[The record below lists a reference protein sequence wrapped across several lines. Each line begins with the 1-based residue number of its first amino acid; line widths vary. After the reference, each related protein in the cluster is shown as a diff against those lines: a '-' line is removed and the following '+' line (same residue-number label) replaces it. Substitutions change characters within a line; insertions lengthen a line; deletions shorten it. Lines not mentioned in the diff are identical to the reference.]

1 MIELD
6 PVDRITA
13 GAVGEPGQRTF
24 FLQGRQSERLVTIL
38 VEKQQV
44 ELLSASLVE
53 ILSRSGKETGQGP
66 SDEEM
71 DLEDPVVPEWR
82 AGRLSIGYDEDRD
95 LVLLEAEELVA
106 DDDEEDEED
115 PEDLADPEPAPEGTL
130 IPEADAPGKVRF
142 WTTREQALALARH
155 GATVAAAGRPRCQ
168 LCGNAMDPDGHICP
182 ALNGHSGSELG

>member
-13 GAVGEPGQRTF
+13 GAVGEPGERTF

-53 ILSRSGKETGQGP
+53 ILARSGKETGQGP

-71 DLEDPVVPEWR
+71 DLEEPVIPEWR
-82 AGRLSIGYDEDRD
+82 AGRLSVGYDEDRD

-106 DDDEEDEED
+106 DEDHDEEDEED
-115 PEDLADPEPAPEGTL
+115 DDDEELEVDDPE
-130 IPEADAPGKVRF
+130 APGSVRF
-142 WTTREQALALARH
+142 WATREQALALARY
-155 GATVAAAGRPRCQ
+155 GAAVVAAGRPRCP
-168 LCGNAMDPDGHICP
+168 LCGNPMDAEGHICP
-182 ALNGHSGSELG
+182 ALNGHSGADIG

>member
-13 GAVGEPGQRTF
+13 GAVGEPGERTF

-53 ILSRSGKETGQGP
+53 ILARSGKETGQGP
-66 SDEEM
+66 PDEEM

-95 LVLLEAEELVA
+95 LVLLEAEEYVA
-106 DDDEEDEED
+106 EDADEEESGEAETLLPD
-115 PEDLADPEPAPEGTL
+115 P
-130 IPEADAPGKVRF
+130 DAAGAVRF
-142 WTTREQALALARH
+142 WVTREQALALARH
-155 GATVAAAGRPRCQ
+155 AASVAAAGRPRCQ
-168 LCGNAMDPDGHICP
+168 LCGNPMDPDGHVCP
-182 ALNGHSGSELG
+182 ALNGHSGAELG